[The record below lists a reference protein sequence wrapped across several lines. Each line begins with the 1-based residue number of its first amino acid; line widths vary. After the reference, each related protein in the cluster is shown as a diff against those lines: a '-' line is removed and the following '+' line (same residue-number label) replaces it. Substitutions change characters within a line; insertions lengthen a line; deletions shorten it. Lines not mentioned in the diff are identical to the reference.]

1 MCLDRPPSSWF
12 SFRAFLVRVMVF
24 NATFIFFQLYMDDT
38 RVAEKTTFRR
48 SMTIVTTGHLGMHVV
63 QINMQYY
70 ILCSIQIFP
79 FANSLFSVFFSFIS
93 YLLTICCYIF
103 EHSEGRTAC
112 RSGAHE
118 FIPCVSGVLVTQSLV
133 LV

>member
-1 MCLDRPPSSWF
+1 M
-12 SFRAFLVRVMVF
+12 F

-93 YLLTICCYIF
+93 YLLTISVIF
-103 EHSEGRTAC
+103 LNIVKEELLAVPEHMS
-112 RSGAHE
+112 SS
-118 FIPCVSGVLVTQSLV
+118 PVLVGFL
-133 LV
+133 LLNL